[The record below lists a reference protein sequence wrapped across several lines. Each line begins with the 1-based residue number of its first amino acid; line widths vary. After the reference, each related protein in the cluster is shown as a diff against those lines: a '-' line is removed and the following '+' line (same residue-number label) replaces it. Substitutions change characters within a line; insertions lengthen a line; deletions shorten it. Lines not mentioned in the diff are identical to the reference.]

1 MTLEHFFQKEPQCAI
16 AFSGGADSAYLLYAA
31 KQWGQKIKAYFVKT
45 PFQPRFE
52 LEDATHLADQLGVE
66 LAVLT
71 YDVLE
76 DEMVAKNPP
85 NRCYFCKKRIFAQIL
100 AAAKADGFSTV
111 LDGTN
116 ASDDSSD
123 RPGMQALAEMQ
134 IRSPLRECGLS
145 KEEIRRLS
153 AQAGL
158 FTWDKPAYA
167 CLATRIS
174 TDRRITHEELMRVE
188 GAEAFLASLGFRDFR
203 LRSAGDTAKLQL
215 REEDLPRALELRGR
229 ILSRLQEDY
238 SQVLLDLQPRGDAT
252 LSRRENTGD
261 TPADV
266 VELSCNVDDM
276 TGESIG
282 FALEQ
287 FLTAGALEAYTVPIG
302 MKKSRP
308 GVKICLICSKER
320 AEEMAALMLR
330 HTTTL
335 GVRETIC
342 ARYTMSRRIRRQ
354 ETPLGVVRVKESE
367 GFGVRR
373 SKYEYEDLAAI
384 ARERGMSIQQVLEE
398 LSK

>member
-1 MTLEHFFQKEPQCAI
+1 MTLEQFFQKESQCAI

-52 LEDATHLADQLGVE
+52 LEDARALAGQLGVE

-71 YDVLE
+71 HDVLE

-85 NRCYFCKKRIFAQIL
+85 NRCYFCKKGIFTRIL
-100 AAAKADGFSTV
+100 AAAKQDGFSTV

-145 KEEIRRLS
+145 KEEIRHLS

-188 GAEAFLASLGFRDFR
+188 GAEAFLSSLGFRDFR

-215 REEDLPRALELRGR
+215 REEDLPRAL
-229 ILSRLQEDY
+229 
-238 SQVLLDLQPRGDAT
+238 
-252 LSRRENTGD
+252 
-261 TPADV
+261 
-266 VELSCNVDDM
+266 
-276 TGESIG
+276 
-282 FALEQ
+282 
-287 FLTAGALEAYTVPIG
+287 
-302 MKKSRP
+302 
-308 GVKICLICSKER
+308 
-320 AEEMAALMLR
+320 
-330 HTTTL
+330 
-335 GVRETIC
+335 
-342 ARYTMSRRIRRQ
+342 
-354 ETPLGVVRVKESE
+354 
-367 GFGVRR
+367 
-373 SKYEYEDLAAI
+373 
-384 ARERGMSIQQVLEE
+384 
-398 LSK
+398 

>member
-1 MTLEHFFQKEPQCAI
+1 
-16 AFSGGADSAYLLYAA
+16 
-31 KQWGQKIKAYFVKT
+31 
-45 PFQPRFE
+45 
-52 LEDATHLADQLGVE
+52 
-66 LAVLT
+66 
-71 YDVLE
+71 
-76 DEMVAKNPP
+76 
-85 NRCYFCKKRIFAQIL
+85 
-100 AAAKADGFSTV
+100 
-111 LDGTN
+111 
-116 ASDDSSD
+116 
-123 RPGMQALAEMQ
+123 
-134 IRSPLRECGLS
+134 
-145 KEEIRRLS
+145 
-153 AQAGL
+153 
-158 FTWDKPAYA
+158 
-167 CLATRIS
+167 
-174 TDRRITHEELMRVE
+174 MRVE
-188 GAEAFLASLGFRDFR
+188 GAEAFLASLGFQDFR

-335 GVRETIC
+335 GVRETTC

>member
-1 MTLEHFFQKEPQCAI
+1 
-16 AFSGGADSAYLLYAA
+16 
-31 KQWGQKIKAYFVKT
+31 
-45 PFQPRFE
+45 
-52 LEDATHLADQLGVE
+52 
-66 LAVLT
+66 
-71 YDVLE
+71 
-76 DEMVAKNPP
+76 
-85 NRCYFCKKRIFAQIL
+85 
-100 AAAKADGFSTV
+100 
-111 LDGTN
+111 
-116 ASDDSSD
+116 
-123 RPGMQALAEMQ
+123 MQALAEMQ

-188 GAEAFLASLGFRDFR
+188 GAEAFLASLGFQDFR

-261 TPADV
+261 TPTDV

-335 GVRETIC
+335 GVRETTC

>member
-145 KEEIRRLS
+145 KRRS
-153 AQAGL
+153 G
-158 FTWDKPAYA
+158 A
-167 CLATRIS
+167 CLHRQ
-174 TDRRITHEELMRVE
+174 
-188 GAEAFLASLGFRDFR
+188 GFLHG
-203 LRSAGDTAKLQL
+203 T
-215 REEDLPRALELRGR
+215 
-229 ILSRLQEDY
+229 SR
-238 SQVLLDLQPRGDAT
+238 P
-252 LSRRENTGD
+252 
-261 TPADV
+261 TPALPP
-266 VELSCNVDDM
+266 E
-276 TGESIG
+276 
-282 FALEQ
+282 
-287 FLTAGALEAYTVPIG
+287 
-302 MKKSRP
+302 
-308 GVKICLICSKER
+308 
-320 AEEMAALMLR
+320 
-330 HTTTL
+330 
-335 GVRETIC
+335 
-342 ARYTMSRRIRRQ
+342 SRRIGGSPMRN
-354 ETPLGVVRVKESE
+354 
-367 GFGVRR
+367 
-373 SKYEYEDLAAI
+373 
-384 ARERGMSIQQVLEE
+384 
-398 LSK
+398 